1 MSNGLGLSIGQTN
14 LVAVPAGR
22 PPVSRRAILTLFSDR
37 PAEVGIPTQ
46 PGGLVLTG
54 FVERVGDPI
63 PLVASDGSAHRG
75 EAVLAEA
82 LDAMAR
88 TAGGGSPV
96 VVAAPAH
103 WGMATIGTL
112 SAALRGKPGLAAAP
126 VVSDAAAALAGLK
139 AESGLPTQGV
149 VALCDF
155 GGSGTSVT
163 IADAASL
170 TQIGETVRYPEFSGD
185 LVDQA
190 LLNHVIAGITES
202 SDSDPAGTA
211 AVGSLAQLRDQCR
224 QAKERLSSETAT
236 SVDANMP
243 GFTSAL
249 RLTRPELERLMEP
262 ALAGVL
268 GVVQESLQ
276 RNQIPLGALAA
287 VATVGGGASIPIV
300 TQRLS
305 EYFRV
310 PVVTSRQPALTA
322 AAGAPLV
329 DQRTIAADAPTGMA
343 PTMGWV
349 APTPP
354 IPPAADLGRESSTVG
369 PSLAW
374 SDDAPGGDVAPYTGG
389 EYPADYPTGFAD
401 GSAGGLEGE
410 GWGTSAR
417 PAMEFAHEEED
428 NLPDVAPLAWYRR
441 PPLLFGAAAAAFL
454 ITGGSLA
461 AINLTSKDTPS
472 GPVTVDVTT
481 TITGADGNITTTK
494 VPATTSVVTQTDS
507 NGQVNTSTVTNPIT
521 TTTTTDTPTTTTTT
535 DSSTTTTTS
544 SNASKA

>member
-22 PPVSRRAILTLFSDR
+22 PPLSRRAILSLYPDR

-63 PLVASDGSAHRG
+63 PLIAPDGSAHRG

-88 TAGGGSPV
+88 TAGGGSPIV
-96 VVAAPAH
+96 IAAPAH
-103 WGMATIGTL
+103 WGMSTIGAL
-112 SAALRGKPGLAAAP
+112 AAALRGKPGLAAAP

-139 AESGLPTQGV
+139 AGSELPDHGV

-163 IADAASL
+163 IADAATL
-170 TQIGETVRYPEFSGD
+170 NQIGETVRYPEFSGD

-202 SDSDPAGTA
+202 ADADPAGTA
-211 AVGSLAQLRDQCR
+211 AVGSLSQLRDQCR

-236 SVDANMP
+236 SINANLP
-243 GFTSAL
+243 GFASAL
-249 RLTRPELERLMEP
+249 RITRPELEHLLEP
-262 ALAGVL
+262 ALAGL
-268 GVVQESLQ
+268 IAVVQETLQ
-276 RNQIPLGALAA
+276 RNQIPAGVLTSL
-287 VATVGGGASIPIV
+287 ATVGGGASIPIV

-310 PVVTSRQPALTA
+310 PVATSPQPALTA

-329 DQRTIAADAPTGMA
+329 DPSTMSADAPTGMA
-343 PTMGWV
+343 PTMGWAAGAAGPATMA
-349 APTPP
+349 APVPP
-354 IPPAADLGRESSTVG
+354 VDANPSSTVG
-369 PSLAW
+369 PQLAW
-374 SDDAPGGDVAPYTGG
+374 SDDEEPGATEDFATGYAEAAPFG
-389 EYPADYPTGFAD
+389 E
-401 GSAGGLEGE
+401 
-410 GWGTSAR
+410 TSAR
-417 PAMEFAHEEED
+417 PAMDFAHEEED
-428 NLPDVAPLAWYRR
+428 NLPDVAPLPWYRR

-454 ITGGSLA
+454 VAGGSWA
-461 AINLTSKDTPS
+461 AVGLTSNDTPS

-481 TITGADGNITTTK
+481 TITGPDGSITTSTYKATK
-494 VPATTSVVTQTDS
+494 SVVTQTNP
-507 NGQVNTSTVTNPIT
+507 NGQVETSTVTNPI
-521 TTTTTDTPTTTTTT
+521 TTTTDTPTTTTTT
-535 DSSTTTTTS
+535 DPTTTSSTTTCPISTPRPGWPR
-544 SNASKA
+544 APR